1 MNHDSFPRVDEHIVE
16 PETRQEMVRGEPME
30 ALPANPPHAERHT
43 DLDYVT
49 RGHVAPGYVVAAD
62 LLTRAGPGS
71 NFATD
76 VCVRKVGIDPQTGGR
91 YLEELAFEVVAEQ
104 SLQHITVRAEDLA
117 TRGVRRIIVVFV
129 NQSEVA
135 EWSQAERRFV
145 PLPINGRL
153 EDPTLMRPI
162 PIRALLDAA
171 SADNAVAAALRAK
184 DNPWLV
190 RREQDVSAN
199 ALARGREEGREEGR
213 EQAQSQALLL
223 VLRGRGLHP
232 SDAQRQVIQASTDS
246 EQLERWLLM
255 AGRVHSIDELLVAD
269 ADR

>member
-1 MNHDSFPRVDEHIVE
+1 VSPEPSPRVDEHIVA
-16 PETRQEMVRGEPME
+16 PETREEIVRGERME

-62 LLTRAGPGS
+62 LLTRAGPNS
-71 NFATD
+71 DFATD
-76 VCVRKVGIDPQTGGR
+76 VCVRKVGIDPETGGR

-104 SLQHITVRAEDLA
+104 SLRHITVRAEDLA

-129 NQSEVA
+129 KRSEVA

-145 PLPINGRL
+145 PLPLDGML
-153 EDPTLMRPI
+153 EDPTLIEPI

-184 DNPWLV
+184 DTPWLV
-190 RREQDVSAN
+190 QREQDVSAH
-199 ALARGREEGREEGR
+199 ARSE
-213 EQAQSQALLL
+213 ALLL
-223 VLRGRGLHP
+223 MLRGRGLHP
-232 SDAQRQVIQASTDS
+232 SDAQRRVIKGCTDS
-246 EQLERWLLM
+246 EEFERWLFM
-255 AGRVHSIDELLVAD
+255 AGRVNSIDELLG
-269 ADR
+269 